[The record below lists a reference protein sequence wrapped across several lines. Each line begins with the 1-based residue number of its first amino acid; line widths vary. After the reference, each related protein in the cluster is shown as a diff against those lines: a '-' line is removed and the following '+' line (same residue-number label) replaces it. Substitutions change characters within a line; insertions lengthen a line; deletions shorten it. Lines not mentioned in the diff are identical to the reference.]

1 MISEACAEQP
11 KQQRCVQKSE
21 ELEEMGKQQ
30 RVVQGQQGQG
40 SRLST
45 VHQWR
50 GLKTCRA
57 HTMCDEI

>member
-30 RVVQGQQGQG
+30 RVVGPA
-40 SRLST
+40 
-45 VHQWR
+45 
-50 GLKTCRA
+50 GLGKQVVSSSSVAGAKDMPGTYNV
-57 HTMCDEI
+57 